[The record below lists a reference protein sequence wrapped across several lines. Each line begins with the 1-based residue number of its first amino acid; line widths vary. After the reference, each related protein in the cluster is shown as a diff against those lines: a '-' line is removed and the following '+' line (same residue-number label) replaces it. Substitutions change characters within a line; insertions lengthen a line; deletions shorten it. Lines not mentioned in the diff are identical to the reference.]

1 MLRFILYL
9 LFFYIVSRV
18 ILIII
23 RNSSGTKN
31 NVKIKSNPVQR
42 KSKFEDVEE
51 AKYVEIK
58 SGEEEKK

>member
-1 MLRFILYL
+1 M
-9 LFFYIVSRV
+9 
-18 ILIII
+18 ILIMI